1 MIKWWV
7 VALIAVGSLAVGF
20 FAHLLYCSIL
30 KKRSMKLIADAEED
44 AKRIINEAIKTGES
58 KQREQML
65 EAKEAIHKERTE
77 YEREVKER
85 RSELQKQERRLQT
98 KEENLDK
105 KTDTIERKTEQLTK
119 KLAEADAIREEV
131 KLIKRSEL
139 EMLEKIS
146 GYSQEEAKEYI
157 IREIESEVTHEKAMK
172 IKDLEARF
180 KEEADEKAR
189 EYITLAIQRCAADHV
204 AEATVSVVPLPN
216 DEMKGRVIGREGRNI
231 RTIEALTGVDLIIDD
246 TPEAITLSGFDPYR
260 REIARVA
267 LEKLI
272 LDGRIHPA
280 HIEETVEKAR
290 KEVEATVKS
299 EGERAT
305 FETGVH
311 GINPDLVKLLGR
323 QKYRTSY
330 GQNVLNH
337 SIEVAHIA
345 GLLAA
350 ELGVDVALEKL
361 ILDGRIH
368 LAHIEETVE
377 KARKEVEATVKAE
390 GERATFETG
399 VHGINP
405 ELIKLLGRQKYRTSY
420 GQNVL
425 NHSIEVAHIAGL
437 LAAELGVDVA
447 MAKRAGLLHDIGKS
461 IDHEVE
467 GSHVAI
473 GVELARKYK
482 ENEQVVHAI
491 QAHHGDVEPQTL
503 IACIVQAADTISA
516 ARPGARRE
524 NIENYIKRLEKL
536 EELTKSFPGVAS
548 AFAIQAG
555 REVRIM
561 VKPEEVGEDQ
571 MILLAHDIARKIESD
586 LEYPGQIKVNLLRE
600 TRAVEYA
607 K

>member
-1 MIKWWV
+1 MQWWGYV
-7 VALIAVGSLAVGF
+7 LLVVGSLAVGYC
-20 FAHLLYCSIL
+20 AHLLYCSVIE
-30 KKRSMKLIADAEED
+30 KRSLKTIDEAEEE

-58 KQREQML
+58 KQREALL

-85 RSELQKQERRLQT
+85 RGELQKQERRLQT

-105 KTDTIERKTEQLTK
+105 KTDNIERKSEQLTK
-119 KLAEADAIREEV
+119 KLAEADALREEV

-157 IREIESEVTHEKAMK
+157 IKEIESEVTHEKAMK
-172 IKDLEARF
+172 IKELEARF

-231 RTIEALTGVDLIIDD
+231 RTIETLTGVDLIIDD

-280 HIEETVEKAR
+280 RIEETVEKAR
-290 KEVEATVKS
+290 REVEATVKS

-311 GINPDLVKLLGR
+311 GINPELVKLLGR

-350 ELGVDVALEKL
+350 ELGVDVAL
-361 ILDGRIH
+361 
-368 LAHIEETVE
+368 
-377 KARKEVEATVKAE
+377 
-390 GERATFETG
+390 
-399 VHGINP
+399 
-405 ELIKLLGRQKYRTSY
+405 
-420 GQNVL
+420 
-425 NHSIEVAHIAGL
+425 
-437 LAAELGVDVA
+437 
-447 MAKRAGLLHDIGKS
+447 AKRAGLLHDIGKS

-473 GVELARKYK
+473 GVELAKKYK
-482 ENEQVVHAI
+482 ENDQVVHAI
-491 QAHHGDVEPQTL
+491 HAHHGDVEPQTL

-524 NIENYIKRLEKL
+524 NVESYIKRLEKL
-536 EELTKSFPGVAS
+536 EELTNSFPGVAS
-548 AFAIQAG
+548 SFAIQAG

-571 MILLAHDIARKIESD
+571 MVLLAHDIARKIESD